1 MANSIFFGNGLNRI
15 SKGSKSWDELLSN
28 ITSGHVIKDIPYT
41 LQYEDIYLANKIN
54 RIDIP
59 AKLSKHTYEYKVK
72 YCISEIVN
80 KFSPNSIFERLAST
94 QVESYITT
102 NYDLTLEKQFEQ
114 NSFEENKNGSD
125 ISEQIYSIRRHHSF
139 IDPSESRKNIWYIH
153 GEAKYPKSIMLG
165 YDHYCG
171 AIGKIDSYIKG
182 NYEYKNNNNEVIKI
196 ASITERLKNSDNN
209 IYSWIDLFFIHNIH
223 IIGFGMDYSEQ
234 DIWYILNKRQRYIQ
248 EHKADIT
255 NKIYFYG
262 CIDDA
267 KKELLNDFGIKVI
280 SYTKPQKKSEWTDL
294 YERMISDLQNNLS

>member
-1 MANSIFFGNGLNRI
+1 MNYYQ
-15 SKGSKSWDELLSN
+15 
-28 ITSGHVIKDIPYT
+28 TSGHVIKDIPYT

-80 KFSPNSIFERLAST
+80 KFSPNSIFKRLAST

-171 AIGKIDSYIKG
+171 AIGKIDSTLKVTTNIRT
-182 NYEYKNNNNEVIKI
+182 I
-196 ASITERLKNSDNN
+196 ITKLLK
-209 IYSWIDLFFIHNIH
+209 LH
-223 IIGFGMDYSEQ
+223 
-234 DIWYILNKRQRYIQ
+234 L
-248 EHKADIT
+248 
-255 NKIYFYG
+255 
-262 CIDDA
+262 
-267 KKELLNDFGIKVI
+267 
-280 SYTKPQKKSEWTDL
+280 
-294 YERMISDLQNNLS
+294 